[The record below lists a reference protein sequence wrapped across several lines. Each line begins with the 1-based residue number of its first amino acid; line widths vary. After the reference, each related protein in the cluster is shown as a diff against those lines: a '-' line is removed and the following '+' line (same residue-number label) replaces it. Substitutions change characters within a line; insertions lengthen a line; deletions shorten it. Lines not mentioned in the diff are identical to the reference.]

1 MGKFDGKE
9 HQEFFAKFMK
19 ASIITSIL
27 IIILLALLWFF
38 LIY

>member
-1 MGKFDGKE
+1 MRKFDDKE

-19 ASIITSIL
+19 ASIVTTIL
-27 IIILLALLWFF
+27 VIILLALLWFF